1 MLYVSY
7 IVSFLAIFFN
17 VVVLSY
23 GYSIVSD
30 RKLDR
35 SFKSIIIC
43 AVIAILLLILN
54 LFFNVKFK
62 VLIIF
67 VMYLIAF
74 KLIYKESFYDALLK
88 TLILYMCLTVIDFIV
103 SLLVMAFPFVRNVQ
117 GPYQLLIS
125 GVNTFCLNVVLWL
138 VFKIKFVTNLLKSS
152 WSHLGK
158 RKHILSFIFIC
169 LVFMIFYM
177 VTYYHFITASKTSFT
192 ITVFVLLVFCSLCA
206 NLFIQYSNYEKS
218 KMEQSALLNLIN
230 DYEAIMEKDRIN
242 RHEMLNNL
250 VVLKSFPNKNTKKY
264 ENILDDIIEQYQ
276 SKKSKNYASIYNLP
290 SGIKGVVY
298 YKIASIND
306 QDINFDTLISK
317 DSYKKI
323 EELDEKRYYNVCKIL
338 GILLDNAIE
347 ASINTK
353 DKQVFIDIYLEEGD
367 IIIYIENSY
376 KGFIDFD
383 KINKKGYSTK
393 GDNRGFGLS
402 IVSKIVKN
410 DEKLVFSQ
418 YTHKDKFIS
427 TLKIKDL

>member
-7 IVSFLAIFFN
+7 IVSFFAIFFN

-23 GYSIVSD
+23 GYSIITDKKMDKSV
-30 RKLDR
+30 
-35 SFKSIIIC
+35 KSIIIC
-43 AVIAILLLILN
+43 SVVAILLLLLN
-54 LFFNVKFK
+54 LYLNVKFK

-67 VMYLIAF
+67 IMYLLAF

-88 TLILYMCLTVIDFIV
+88 TLVLYMCLTLVDFVV
-103 SLLVMAFPFVRNVQ
+103 SLLIMAFPFVRSV
-117 GPYQLLIS
+117 PSSYQLLIS
-125 GVNTFCLNVVLWL
+125 GINTFCLNGALWL
-138 VFKIKFVTNLLKSS
+138 IFKIKPITNLLKNA
-152 WSHLGK
+152 WNHLGK
-158 RKHILSFIFIC
+158 RKHILSFIAIC
-169 LVFMIFYM
+169 LVFLIFYII
-177 VTYYHFITASKTSFT
+177 TYYHYITASKTSFT
-192 ITVFVLLVFCSLCA
+192 ITIFVLLVFCFLCI
-206 NLFIQYSNYEKS
+206 NLFVQYINYEKS
-218 KMEQSALLNLIN
+218 KMEQDVLLSLIN

-250 VVLKSFPNKNTKKY
+250 VVLRSIQNKNTKKY

-306 QDINFDTLISK
+306 KDINFDTLISK
-317 DSYKKI
+317 ESYKKI

-353 DKQVFIDIYLEEGD
+353 DKQIFIDIYCEEGN

-376 KGFIDFD
+376 KGVIDFD

-393 GDNRGFGLS
+393 GNNRGFGLA
-402 IVSKIVKN
+402 IVSKIVRH
-410 DEKLVFSQ
+410 DDSIVFNQ